1 MGELSYLVSAIG
13 IMALATV
20 ATRALPF
27 LLLRGREHN
36 PLLEYLGR
44 NLPPAV
50 MTILVLFAVRDVQ
63 VLTPPHGLPEAAA
76 LGLTVAL
83 QLWRG
88 NALLSI
94 AAGTGLY
101 MYLVQSGAL
110 L

>member
-1 MGELSYLVSAIG
+1 MGELSYLAGSIG
-13 IMALATV
+13 IMTVATV

-36 PLLEYLGR
+36 PVLEYLGL

-50 MTILVLFAVRDVQ
+50 MTILVLFAVREVQ
-63 VLTPPHGLPEAAA
+63 VLTPPHGVPEAAA
-76 LGLTVAL
+76 LGVTVVL
-83 QLWRG
+83 QLWRR

-101 MYLVQSGAL
+101 MYLEQTGAL